1 MAETVTGRSI
11 EVKIPKKFIGSI
23 IGKKGGNIHDIM
35 KQTGATITV
44 DSETGGF
51 VCGHLISFKM

>member
-11 EVKIPKKFIGSI
+11 EVMLPKQYIGSI
-23 IGKKGGNIHDIM
+23 IGKKGANIQEIM

-44 DSETGGF
+44 DSETGT
-51 VCGHLISFKM
+51 LI